1 LMVAA
6 TSVWRIALVE
16 AKKYVVLEIAV
27 FCHLRDSRWPRYALG
42 R

>member
-1 LMVAA
+1 LVITA
-6 TSVWRIALVE
+6 TSVWRVALVE

-27 FCHLRDSRWPRYALG
+27 FGHMRDSRWPRYALC